1 MNTKHDVEGGMDYQ
15 CFHVGRAFLFAQF
28 VVVVDAGVFLVLR
41 QSGAALVQRAPRHHV
56 HIGPWVPVVLQVD
69 GSFASALLRPGA
81 QRMHKD
87 KRRLHSVA
95 CINLVVSRART
106 ISVRNDARH
115 CARAL

>member
-69 GSFASALLRPGA
+69 GSFASALFALER
-81 QRMHKD
+81 
-87 KRRLHSVA
+87 SA
-95 CINLVVSRART
+95 CTKINDVFTQWHA
-106 ISVRNDARH
+106 
-115 CARAL
+115 